1 MARRLS
7 KEFLTHTLARLKQ
20 RENAEPQILATIEHL
35 LHEKNSDVLTGL
47 ATFLEAELN
56 ERAGESDDA
65 IQRKVQAALQN
76 GLQVILCC
84 GENREAR
91 KAHETFKLL
100 ERQLRIG
107 LDGVSLQTMPEVI
120 IAYEPIWAIG
130 EGAKSAPLEQ
140 IAEVHD
146 FIRNL
151 LMDLYGEQIAAR
163 VRILYGGNVKPDN
176 IADIMKLA
184 GVDGALVGGA
194 SLNAADFA
202 KIIRFGLP
210 ENGL

>member
-1 MARRLS
+1 
-7 KEFLTHTLARLKQ
+7 HTLARLKQ
-20 RENAEPQILATIEHL
+20 HENAQPQVLATIEHL
-35 LHEKNSDVLTGL
+35 LDDENRDILVGL
-47 ATFLEAELN
+47 ATFLETELN

-65 IQRKVQAALQN
+65 IQRKVQAALAN

-91 KAHETFKLL
+91 RARETFKLL

-107 LDGVSLQTMPEVI
+107 LEGVARPTMSDVI

-130 EGAKSAPLEQ
+130 EGAKPAPLEQ

-176 IADIMKLA
+176 ICDMMRLA

-210 ENGL
+210 D